1 MRKLIEHG
9 FIPKHE
15 ILKADKVSKLL
26 NRYKIDAKKIPRILS
41 MDVVVKAL
49 DAKVGDVIKIERG
62 NKTAG
67 VAAYYRIVV
76 RG

>member
-1 MRKLIEHG
+1 LRKLIGHG

-26 NRYKIDAKKIPRILS
+26 NRYKIDAKKIPKILS
-41 MDVVVKAL
+41 TDVVVKLL
-49 DAKVGDVIKIERG
+49 DAKAGDVIKIERRS
-62 NKTAG
+62 KTAG
-67 VAAYYRIVV
+67 IAAYYRIVV